1 MESAWWIDRAFRIP
15 ETIMPRLLQRSL
27 IASLLIAC
35 LLSTSG
41 CGCRQT
47 RRRKN
52 DLRRAQLRS
61 LQLYREN
68 QELAGQAEMAGQL
81 AEQNSQLE
89 QSLAA
94 AQQNLDVANQR
105 LENLNAERA
114 ALNEKYSTL
123 LTGLKNPLGGG
134 TNRRFEEL
142 AKKYPEF
149 EFDPVTGV
157 SRFNGDL
164 LFASGSDVVR
174 PEGAELLREFANI
187 MNDPDAKQ
195 FHILVVGHTDDQE
208 IVKAVTKVKHE
219 SNWDLSAH
227 RATAVVKSLSK
238 IGLDEPRMGVA
249 GYNKYQPVT
258 ANADDSGRQQNRRVE
273 IYILA
278 PDATVAGWDGPSM
291 VR

>member
-1 MESAWWIDRAFRIP
+1 ML
-15 ETIMPRLLQRSL
+15 RLHRSL

-41 CGCRQT
+41 CGCRHH

-52 DLRRAQLRS
+52 ELRRAQLRS
-61 LQLYREN
+61 LQLYRQN

-81 AEQNSQLE
+81 AEQNGQLE
-89 QSLAA
+89 QSLAS
-94 AQQNLDVANQR
+94 AQQNLELTNQR
-105 LENLNAERA
+105 LANLNAERA
-114 ALNEKYSTL
+114 QLSEKYSTL

-142 AKKYPEF
+142 SKKYPEF

-164 LFASGSDVVR
+164 LFASGSDVIR
-174 PEGAELLREFANI
+174 TEGSALLKEFASI

-195 FHILVVGHTDDQE
+195 FHILVVGHTDDHE
-208 IVKAVTKVKHE
+208 VVKQITKVKHE
-219 SNWDLSAH
+219 TNWELSAH
-227 RATAVVKSLSK
+227 RATAVVRSLAQ

-249 GYNKYQPVT
+249 GYSKFQPVT
-258 ANADDSGRQQNRRVE
+258 ANADDSARQQNRRVE

-278 PDATVAGWDGPSM
+278 PDSTVAGWEGPSM

>member
-1 MESAWWIDRAFRIP
+1 
-15 ETIMPRLLQRSL
+15 MPRLHRSL

-35 LLSTSG
+35 LLATSG
-41 CGCRQT
+41 CGCRQH
-47 RRRKN
+47 RRRRN
-52 DLRRAQLRS
+52 ELRRAQLQS
-61 LQLYREN
+61 LKLYRQN

-89 QSLAA
+89 QSLAS
-94 AQQNLDVANQR
+94 AQQNLDLTNQR
-105 LENLNAERA
+105 LANLNAERA
-114 ALNEKYSTL
+114 LLNEKYSTL

-174 PEGAELLREFANI
+174 ADGSELLKEFASI

-195 FHILVVGHTDDQE
+195 FHILVVGHTDDHE
-208 IVKAVTKVKHE
+208 VVKPGTKAKHE
-219 SNWDLSAH
+219 TNWELSAH
-227 RATAVVKSLSK
+227 RATAVVRCLAK
-238 IGLDEPRMGVA
+238 IGLDEPRMGA
-249 GYNKYQPVT
+249 AEYSKYQPVT
-258 ANADDSGRQQNRRVE
+258 ANADDSARQKNRRVE

-278 PDATVAGWDGPSM
+278 PDSTVAGWEGPSM

>member
-1 MESAWWIDRAFRIP
+1 MWNDCAFRIP

-27 IASLLIAC
+27 IASLLIAL

-41 CGCRQT
+41 CGCRQY

-52 DLRRAQLRS
+52 ELRRAQLRT

-68 QELAGQAEMAGQL
+68 QDLAGQAEMAGQL
-81 AEQNSQLE
+81 AEQNGQLE

-105 LENLNAERA
+105 LENLSAERA

-164 LFASGSDVVR
+164 LFPSGSDVVR
-174 PEGAELLREFANI
+174 PEGVELLREFASI

-208 IVKAVTKVKHE
+208 IVKAGTRAKHE
-219 SNWDLSAH
+219 TNWDLSAH
-227 RATAVVKSLSK
+227 RSTAVVKSLAK

-249 GYNKYQPVT
+249 GYNKFQPVT